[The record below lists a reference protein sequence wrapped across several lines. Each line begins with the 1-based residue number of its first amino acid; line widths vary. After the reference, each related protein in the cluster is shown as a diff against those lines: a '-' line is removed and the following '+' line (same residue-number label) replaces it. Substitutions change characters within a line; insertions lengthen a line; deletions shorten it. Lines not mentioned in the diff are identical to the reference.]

1 MTKTIKLLDPTHPDE
16 SVLAEASDVIGH
28 GGIIVYPT
36 ETLYGIGADA
46 TNAAAVRNVYAVK
59 KRKDDK
65 PVLVIVHSEE
75 MLRRIVASVPE
86 SAARLMKAFWPGP
99 LTIVF
104 RASEIIPE
112 AVKQSA
118 GTVGVRIPSNIFCLK
133 LTERC
138 GRPLTSTSANIS
150 GEPVHRTIEQ
160 IQAALHQGVD
170 LYIDA
175 GTLPESKPS
184 TVVSVV
190 HDPPK
195 LLREGVIDFAE
206 LQKILPGIQR

>member
-1 MTKTIKLLDPTHPDE
+1 MTRTIRLLDQNNPDE
-16 SVLAEASDVIGH
+16 SVLVAASEVVAQ

-46 TNAAAVRNVYAVK
+46 TDPAAVRKVYAVK
-59 KRKDDK
+59 KRTDDK

-75 MLRRIVASVPE
+75 MLRRVVSRIPASAE
-86 SAARLMKAFWPGP
+86 RLMKAFWPGP

-104 RASEIIPE
+104 LASEIIPQE
-112 AVKQSA
+112 ITQSA

-133 LTERC
+133 LVERC
-138 GRPLTSTSANIS
+138 DRPLTSTSANIS

-160 IQAALHQGVD
+160 IQAALHEGVD

-175 GTLPESKPS
+175 GPLPESKPS

-195 LLREGVIDFAE
+195 LLREGVIDIAR
-206 LQKILPGIQR
+206 LQEVLPNIQR

>member
-1 MTKTIKLLDPTHPDE
+1 M
-16 SVLAEASDVIGH
+16 
-28 GGIIVYPT
+28 IIYPT

-46 TNAAAVRNVYAVK
+46 TNAAAVQRVYAVK
-59 KRKDDK
+59 KRKDTK
-65 PVLVIVHSEE
+65 PVLVIVHSKE
-75 MLRRIVASVPE
+75 MLRRVVAAMPG
-86 SAARLMKAFWPGP
+86 SAERLMEAFWPGP

-104 RASEIIPE
+104 QASDMIPNE
-112 AVKQSA
+112 LTQSTK
-118 GTVGVRIPSNIFCLK
+118 TVGVRIPSNTFCLK
-133 LTERC
+133 LVERC
-138 GRPLTSTSANIS
+138 DCPLTSTSANIS

-160 IQAALHQGVD
+160 IQAALQQEVD

-195 LLREGVIDFAE
+195 LLREGVIDVAQLRE
-206 LQKILPGIQR
+206 ILPNIQR

>member
-1 MTKTIKLLDPTHPDE
+1 MSRTIRLLDQNHPDE
-16 SVLAEASDVIGH
+16 SLLAAASEVIAR
-28 GGIIVYPT
+28 GGVIVYPT

-46 TNAAAVRNVYAVK
+46 INAAAVRKVYTVK
-59 KRKDDK
+59 KRKDEK

-75 MLRRIVASVPE
+75 MLRRIVQTVPE
-86 SAARLMKAFWPGP
+86 PAERLMRAFWPGP

-104 RASEIIPE
+104 RSSEIIPAE
-112 AVKQSA
+112 VTQSS
-118 GTVGVRIPSNIFCLK
+118 GTVGVRIPSNTFCLK
-133 LTERC
+133 LAERC
-138 GRPLTSTSANIS
+138 ARPLTSTSANVS
-150 GEPVHRTIEQ
+150 GEPVHRTVEQ
-160 IQAALHQGVD
+160 IQAALHEGID

-195 LLREGVIDFAE
+195 LIREGVIDVVR
-206 LQKILPGIQR
+206 LQEILPNIQR